1 VTKRPDPDPAAVL
14 DASTAMLAGLNSR
27 VPGYYGLVAPD
38 VTVSSMG
45 LPVARLN
52 SVYAARFAADVAE
65 ARIDELVAWF
75 EQRELPFSWHLG
87 PRDRPRDLQRRLTAR
102 GMVMSP
108 DVMPGLSAPLA
119 ELPRV
124 ELPDGSSVERVHDRA
139 TFAELMDVMVE
150 GFEMPIEL
158 GQAFLKYGEL
168 GFGPGLP
175 IPFIGRID
183 GRPVATAM
191 GVPVDRGVAI
201 LNVTTI
207 PEFRGR
213 GFGRALTLTVM
224 RAGADLGAE
233 IAVLQSTEMGHGV
246 YRRLGFA
253 PFGRYRRC
261 VWTRS

>member
-1 VTKRPDPDPAAVL
+1 VPKRSDPDPAAVL
-14 DASTAMLAGLNSR
+14 DASTALLAELNNR

-52 SVYAARFAADVAE
+52 SVYSARFAKGAAE
-65 ARIDELVAWF
+65 ARIDELMAWF
-75 EQRELPFSWHLG
+75 DERELPFSWHLG
-87 PRDRPRDLQRRLTAR
+87 PRDRPRDLDRRLVAR

-108 DVMPGLSAPLA
+108 DPMPGLVASLA
-119 ELPRV
+119 DLPAA
-124 ELPDGSSVERVHDRA
+124 ELPDGGSIERVLDPA
-139 TFAELMDVMVE
+139 AFAQLMEVMVE
-150 GFEMPIEL
+150 GFEMPTEL
-158 GQAFLKYGEL
+158 GPAFLRYGDL

-191 GVPVDRGVAI
+191 AVPVDRGVVI

-213 GFGRALTLTVM
+213 GFGRALTLATM
-224 RAGADLGAE
+224 RAGAELGAR

-246 YRRLGFA
+246 YRRLGFE

-261 VWTRS
+261 VWTRG